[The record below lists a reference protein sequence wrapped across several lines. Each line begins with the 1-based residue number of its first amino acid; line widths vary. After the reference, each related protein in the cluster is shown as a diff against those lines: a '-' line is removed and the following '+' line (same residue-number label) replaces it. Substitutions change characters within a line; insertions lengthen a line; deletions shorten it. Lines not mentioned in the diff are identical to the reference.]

1 MKLRKRVTLMALTV
15 SVIFGICWGA
25 NSVVYTLKN
34 VTSYHIGPVTTKI
47 TNTMV
52 LFNSAVNPFVYALLN
67 QRYRG
72 MLKRMM
78 CCCHGL
84 DRRVHPT
91 QEPQKI
97 ELADKNISHPTPQQD
112 RAPDPQNTISDPTLT
127 SLATRQQ
134 DSDAKVIISF

>member
-25 NSVVYTLKN
+25 NSVVYTLRN
-34 VTSYHIGPVTTKI
+34 VTSYNIAFAIVKI

-52 LFNSAVNPFVYALLN
+52 LFNSAVNPFIYALLN
-67 QRYRG
+67 QRYRRI
-72 MLKRMM
+72 LKQMM
-78 CCCHGL
+78 CCSHGL

-97 ELADKNISHPTPQQD
+97 ELADKNISHPTLQQD
-112 RAPDPQNTISDPTLT
+112 RAPDPQNTISHPTLT
-127 SLATRQQ
+127 SLATRRQ
-134 DSDAKVIISF
+134 DSDAKDIVSF